1 MLLLTFTAGSKRY
14 AVDVS
19 RVVEVLPKL
28 ELRPIPHAPALLAGL
43 LSYRGKVVPV
53 FDLSLLLDTAPCRN
67 LLSSRMIL
75 VNDAPGN
82 HNQGNVKPA
91 KPAAHSRPGVSRT
104 PALLGLLAENVNDL
118 TYVRPEQVVPAPVQL
133 PNAPYLD
140 AIVRMDHEIVPLI
153 TVQKIRDYLHSGAF
167 SNQSAVL
174 YPQTIN
180 LESMDPE
187 HENRVFDT

>member
-28 ELRPIPHAPALLAGL
+28 ELHPIPHAPALLAGL

-53 FDLSLLLDTAPCRN
+53 FDLGLLLDKAPCRN

-75 VNDAPGN
+75 VNDAPSDQ
-82 HNQGNVKPA
+82 NQGNVDRAAADGQFRPA
-91 KPAAHSRPGVSRT
+91 PSQT
-104 PALLGLLAENVNDL
+104 PVFLGLLAENVVDL
-118 TYVRPEQVVPAPVQL
+118 TYVRPEQVMSAPVQL
-133 PNAPYLD
+133 PDAPYLD
-140 AIVRMDHEIVPLI
+140 AIVRTDHEIVPLI
-153 TVQKIRDYLHSGAF
+153 TVQKIRGYLHSGAF

-180 LESMDPE
+180 PESMDSE
-187 HENRVFDT
+187 HEDWVSDT

>member
-28 ELRPIPHAPALLAGL
+28 GLRPIPRAPALLAGL

-53 FDLSLLLDTAPCRN
+53 FDLGLLLDTAPCRN

-82 HNQGNVKPA
+82 QNQGNMNPA
-91 KPAAHSRPGVSRT
+91 KPDDHSRPRMGRA
-104 PALLGLLAENVNDL
+104 PAFLGLLAENVNDL
-118 TYVRPEQVVPAPVQL
+118 TYIRSEQVMPAPVQL

-140 AIVRMDHEIVPLI
+140 TIVRTDREIVPLI
-153 TVQKIRDYLHSGAF
+153 TVQKLRDYLLSSAF
-167 SNQSAVL
+167 SEQGAVL
-174 YPQTIN
+174 YPSITN
-180 LESMDPE
+180 SESVDSE
-187 HENRVFDT
+187 HENRVSDT